1 MVSPTWSGYPR
12 CTCEHAHGASSRVG
26 GGVGLAPG
34 ALWGPMVPVR
44 EKHEWVTPRHSWV
57 DLQLMSQRRQQEM
70 HSFNALLY
78 SYLDPS
84 LSFPSSQ
91 SLGSLLRN
99 LGPAIEKSDLSSH
112 NLNNW
117 GSQAVTHH
125 FCFLPPLWGISPLP
139 KANPLA
145 VSPWGGGPP

>member
-1 MVSPTWSGYPR
+1 
-12 CTCEHAHGASSRVG
+12 
-26 GGVGLAPG
+26 
-34 ALWGPMVPVR
+34 
-44 EKHEWVTPRHSWV
+44 
-57 DLQLMSQRRQQEM
+57 M

-99 LGPAIEKSDLSSH
+99 LGPATEKSGLSSH

-117 GSQAVTHH
+117 GSQAVIYH

-139 KANPLA
+139 KAKPLA